1 MSQAK
6 FLKHL
11 CDFNQHF
18 KPTARRPVSL
28 CYATQVSNNLAIDHQ
43 QKPSHRSEQNQQ
55 TLQEYRQKIQRVY
68 DQTVK
73 RYNQSRDELRT
84 QRYLTRFMQ
93 YLPKQAHVLD
103 LGCGAGIPIDDV
115 LIKRGYLVTGLDFSA
130 QQLVLARHNCPRAA
144 YQQLDLAEL
153 TNDQFSADGIVCLY
167 TIFHLPRVQHAQW
180 LKTISTYLP
189 KNAPL
194 LISMGDQPFEGWHE
208 FHDQEIWSSH
218 FGPTEN
224 RTMLKDAGFTIELD
238 EIDRSGR
245 ENHHLLIA
253 LKATD

>member
-1 MSQAK
+1 M
-6 FLKHL
+6 
-11 CDFNQHF
+11 
-18 KPTARRPVSL
+18 
-28 CYATQVSNNLAIDHQ
+28 SNNLAIDHQ
-43 QKPSHRSEQNQQ
+43 LKPSLRSEQDQP
-55 TLQEYRQKIQRVY
+55 TLQAYRKTIQRVY

-73 RYNQSRDELRT
+73 RYNQSRAELRT
-84 QRYLTRFMQ
+84 QRFVTRYMQ

-103 LGCGAGIPIDDV
+103 LGCGAGVPVDDV
-115 LIKRGYLVTGLDFSA
+115 LIKRGFLVTGLDFSA
-130 QQLVLARHNCPRAA
+130 QQLALARRNCPRAD

-153 TNDQFSADGIVCLY
+153 TDHQFSVDGIICLY
-167 TIFHLPRVQHAQW
+167 TIFHLPRLQHAQW
-180 LKTISTYLP
+180 LKTIGTYLP

-208 FHDQEIWSSH
+208 FHGEEIWSSH

-224 RTMLKDAGFTIELD
+224 RAMLQAAGFSIELD

-245 ENHHLLIA
+245 ENHHILIA